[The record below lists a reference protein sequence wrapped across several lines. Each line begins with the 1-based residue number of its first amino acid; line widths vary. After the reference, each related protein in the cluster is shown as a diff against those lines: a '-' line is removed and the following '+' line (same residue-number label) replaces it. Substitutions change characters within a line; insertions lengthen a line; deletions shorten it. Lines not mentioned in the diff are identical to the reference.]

1 MRRAFPDVKRVSRQL
16 RPGLWLAMLLTTV
29 LLSGCV
35 IGGDDDTADMTADE
49 LLSRMEDALTR
60 DDEVYHGQIKVW
72 VERPETQQPLWA
84 EDAWLAPDGQ
94 SGRRAWQDDTAI
106 ENFVVSAE
114 TLTILSGGEVFAQTD
129 AGPPPEVETL
139 PLGPGCP
146 SVETPE
152 LVNYLICRS
161 INVFHASPD
170 LELEPEIDRGAEYNG
185 RDTIALTYRME
196 PDVSGARPTETIITI
211 HADRGNYLPVA
222 WTTVVQFAA
231 EEPEVI
237 GVEIAEFDNDF
248 IDPDDLPP
256 DFFNP
261 ASIGYQASE

>member
-1 MRRAFPDVKRVSRQL
+1 
-16 RPGLWLAMLLTTV
+16 MLLTAT

-35 IGGDDDTADMTADE
+35 IGSDDGSDLTADE
-49 LLSRMEDALTR
+49 VLARMEDALTR
-60 DDEVYHGQIKVW
+60 DDEVYHGQIEVW
-72 VERPETQQPLWA
+72 VERPEEQQPLWA
-84 EDAWLAPDGQ
+84 EDAWLGLDGE

-114 TLTILSGGEVFAQTD
+114 TLTILSGGEVYTQTD
-129 AGPPPEVETL
+129 PGPPPQVETL

-146 SVETPE
+146 SVDTPA

-161 INVFHASPD
+161 INVFNASPD
-170 LELEPEIDRGAEYNG
+170 LELTPEIDRGAEYNG
-185 RDTIALTYRME
+185 RDTVALTYSTE
-196 PDVSGARPTETIITI
+196 PDASGALPTETIITI

-222 WTTVVQFAA
+222 WTTIVQFAS

-237 GVEIAEFDNDF
+237 GVEVAEFDNEF

-256 DFFNP
+256 DFFDP
-261 ASIGYQASE
+261 TSIGYQTSE